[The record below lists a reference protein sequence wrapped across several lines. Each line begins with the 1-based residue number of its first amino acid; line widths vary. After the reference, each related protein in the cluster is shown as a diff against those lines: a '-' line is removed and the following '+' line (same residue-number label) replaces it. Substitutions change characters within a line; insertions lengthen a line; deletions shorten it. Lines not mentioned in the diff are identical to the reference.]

1 MKRTVAALLWL
12 LFLPPLA
19 VRAEAAPFAGGQ
31 GTEADPYQ
39 IETQAQLRSVGQYL
53 DAHFRLT
60 ADIFVTDAGWE
71 PIGTPTDPFTGCL
84 DGNYHTISGLAG
96 SSAAPGAAYQGLLG
110 WNAGTVRNVI
120 VSDCR
125 FSATSQKST
134 AYAGA
139 IAAVNSGTVTG
150 CSASGQITA
159 TSAVGGLVGKN
170 EASGSIRRCSSSGT
184 VSSDIAGGIVG
195 IDAGLTENCYH
206 TGIVN
211 GNTAGGI
218 AGQGWLP
225 DCCYNVGTVTG
236 TVCGGIVGKVPE
248 SYWGGNYGSTCLFL
262 DNVAAGTG
270 NAAPC
275 VKLTDAEMRLSES
288 YAGFDFSTVWVMD
301 GGYPKLRRTQVSV
314 PKVLERIEVTPPEKT
329 VYTEGDSFSS
339 VGLTVTACYSDGS
352 RKTVTDYLL
361 GGYEPTPGE
370 KTLTVSYGGK
380 TATFPVTVKIR
391 VPDAITSA
399 VYKVESGWLRKIPL
413 GTSVS
418 TLRSGIPEKDFIA
431 VYNGSSIA
439 NGTSHVRTG
448 MTVALLDGDMMK
460 AALTAV
466 VTGDISGD
474 GKLTVTDLL
483 AAKAHVLK
491 KSALTDAAAQ
501 AADCNADG
509 SITLTDFLLLKA
521 HLLGKSTVQ
530 AN

>member
-12 LFLPPLA
+12 LFLLPVA

-31 GTEADPYQ
+31 GTEADPYR
-39 IETQAQLRSVGQYL
+39 IETENQLRAVKQYL

-60 ADIFVTDAGWE
+60 ADIFISGSDWE
-71 PIGTPTDPFTGCL
+71 PIGTPTDPFTGCF
-84 DGNYHTISGLAG
+84 DGDYHTISGLSGCAV
-96 SSAAPGAAYQGLLG
+96 AHGAAYQGLFG
-110 WNAGTVRNVI
+110 WNAGTVRNVTM
-120 VSDCR
+120 SNCR
-125 FSATSQKST
+125 LSATSQTST
-134 AYAGA
+134 ACAGA
-139 IAAVNSGTVTG
+139 IAGVNSGTVTG
-150 CSASGQITA
+150 CSAAGQVTS
-159 TSAVGGLVGKN
+159 TSAAGGLVGKN
-170 EASGSIRRCSSSGT
+170 QVSGSIQRCSSSCS
-184 VSSDIAGGIVG
+184 VSSDIVGGIVG
-195 IDAGLTENCYH
+195 IDEGLTENCYH
-206 TGIVN
+206 TGTVS
-211 GNTAGGI
+211 GKTAGGI

-225 DCCYNVGTVTG
+225 DCCYNVGSVAG

-248 SYWGGNYGSTCLFL
+248 SYWGGNDGSTCLFL

-288 YAGFDFSTVWVMD
+288 YAGFDFSTVWVID
-301 GGYPKLRRTQVSV
+301 GGYPKLRRTQVSA
-314 PKVLERIEVTPPEKT
+314 PKVLERIEVTPPEKI

-380 TATFPVTVKIR
+380 TATFTVTVKVR
-391 VPDAITSA
+391 VPDAITSS

-418 TLRSGIPEKDFIA
+418 TLRSGIPEKDFIS
-431 VYNGSSIA
+431 VYNGGNIA
-439 NGTSHVRTG
+439 NGNTHVRTG
-448 MTVALLDGDMMK
+448 MTVALLDGDVMK

-474 GKLTVTDLL
+474 GKLTATDLL
-483 AAKAHVLK
+483 AAKAHLLK

-521 HLLGKSTVQ
+521 HLLGKSTIQ